1 MPAGDRPG
9 SERSLAAESFR
20 ALVYRHFLFDWLFRD
35 ASRGS
40 RLEGK
45 AQCGSTVKCATTYL
59 SICADGSRWLST
71 VAPWALRSRKALSL
85 NYAASGFYFLTCAS
99 LVVATMI
106 VRLWLGLKYEYARP
120 RLPRQGKHLGGRHNA
135 LSTTT
140 VYADL
145 KHRFPFLLFGES
157 RHSRR

>member
-1 MPAGDRPG
+1 MRFN
-9 SERSLAAESFR
+9 RQMRHYL
-20 ALVYRHFLFDWLFRD
+20 LVYLRRWIAVVVYSCTVG
-35 ASRGS
+35 ASF
-40 RLEGK
+40 E
-45 AQCGSTVKCATTYL
+45 
-59 SICADGSRWLST
+59 
-71 VAPWALRSRKALSL
+71 KALSL